1 MQIID
6 MHRDDLSKGMFVLEP
21 NQQKAYVGPYNTQFY
36 FVI

>member
-21 NQQKAYVGPYNTQFY
+21 NQQNRAVAKKMIAY
-36 FVI
+36 